1 MEFQPRSYSQSTVYV
16 TIAAHLECATWPHRK
31 RSLELEFREL
41 ENSRESFN
49 GQTKIKKK
57 IKEEY
62 VQTSVGLSAFA
73 SGSETS
79 PGQYPHVM

>member
-57 IKEEY
+57 KKKNQRG
-62 VQTSVGLSAFA
+62 VCAAFRWA
-73 SGSETS
+73 FCLC
-79 PGQYPHVM
+79 QWQ